1 MLNQNES
8 YLRETKKTTEFFTFN
23 ILYPVLFLFYLV
35 TSSLVIIISTIG
47 ISVIFYFPFFFKKLS
62 VRSFLNFSV
71 VIYLTLSLIV
81 SVSPKLQF
89 LSFKFSNPDMFECQG
104 EIIDYKT
111 HWESTTKV
119 SNASAYV
126 NTIYTTNNL
135 NIKTNSRKTLAF
147 YSTNLWNSKHDI
159 SKKKKELETEMNNH
173 IKERNFKILI
183 NKKGDS
189 KLFMTTKVF
198 LFKGSFG
205 FQFLVMIFKFL
216 IIIVSIIFLYPLIK
230 KVINVK

>member
-8 YLRETKKTTEFFTFN
+8 YLKETKKTTDFFTFK
-23 ILYPVLFLFYLV
+23 ILYPLLFLFYLA

-47 ISVIFYFPFFFKKLS
+47 ISVIFYFLFFLKKIS
-62 VRSFLNFSV
+62 FRSFLNFSV
-71 VIYLTLSLIV
+71 AIYLTLSLIV

-89 LSFKFSNPDMFECQG
+89 LSFKFSNPDMFENQG
-104 EIIDYKT
+104 KIIDYKI

-126 NTIYTTNNL
+126 NTVYTVNSL
-135 NIKTNSRKTLAF
+135 NIKTTSKKTLTF
-147 YSTNLWNSKHDI
+147 YSSALWNSEYDI
-159 SKKKKELETEMNNH
+159 SKKKKELEAEINNH

-189 KLFMTTKVF
+189 KLFMTTKAF

-205 FQFLVMIFKFL
+205 FQFLVMILKFL
-216 IIIVSIIFLYPLIK
+216 IIPISLIFIFPLVK
-230 KVINVK
+230 KVINTK